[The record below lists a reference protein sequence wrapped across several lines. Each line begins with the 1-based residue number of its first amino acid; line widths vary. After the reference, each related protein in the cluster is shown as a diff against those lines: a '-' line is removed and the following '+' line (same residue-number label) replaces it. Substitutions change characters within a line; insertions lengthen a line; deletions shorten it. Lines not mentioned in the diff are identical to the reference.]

1 MATPGRPVEEVGLRT
16 LMAVSPESPVH
27 MSMAAE
33 AALLLGLGAVLA
45 APFSAFFSVSVV
57 LAVLALCFGIAAMV
71 TTRAPEMAGSAVST
85 LGLALAVLALVLVG
99 LRYAGLDTAFGDDV
113 APWLLEQL
121 QSLNSNLPQP
131 G

>member
-1 MATPGRPVEEVGLRT
+1 MATPGRPAEDVGLRT

-27 MSMAAE
+27 MSVAAE
-33 AALLLGLGAVLA
+33 AALLLGLGAVMA
-45 APFSAFFSVSVV
+45 APFSAFFSVTLV
-57 LAVLALCFGIAAMV
+57 LGVLSLGCGVAAMV
-71 TTRAPEMAGSAVST
+71 TTRAPDTAGSAVST

-113 APWLLEQL
+113 APWLLERL
-121 QSLNSNLPQP
+121 QSLNSRLPQP